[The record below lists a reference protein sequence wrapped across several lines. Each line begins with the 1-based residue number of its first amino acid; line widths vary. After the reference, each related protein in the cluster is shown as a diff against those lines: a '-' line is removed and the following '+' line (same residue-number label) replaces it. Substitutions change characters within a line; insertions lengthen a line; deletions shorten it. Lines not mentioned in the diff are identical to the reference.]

1 MTTINAHT
9 PAAEPIVFARDGQ
22 ACVNTRD
29 LAAFAGRDH
38 RTAVRSLERALQRQ
52 PHLLGKWVFEAL
64 YRDDRGRPAVSYD
77 LTYSGFAVFAR
88 YVLGRRAIKTLHW
101 CSYITALSSKDAEL
115 EAAKTAL
122 PRTVKELVQAINT
135 GADLNDP
142 NMMNAVACIWM
153 NEARSNLDKALELQ
167 KRNDALTQDN
177 GHLTVKNVEL
187 AEQVRGL
194 QIALYKKLADAVGSS
209 LFRN

>member
-77 LTYSGFAVFAR
+77 LTDDGFCVFGC
-88 YVLGRRAIKTLHW
+88 YVLGRRAIKR
-101 CSYITALSSKDAEL
+101 SFPYFEALISKKAEL
-115 EAAKTAL
+115 RAAEDAL
-122 PRTVKELVQAINT
+122 PRTLSDLQQALRT
-135 GADLNDP
+135 GADFNDLN
-142 NMMNAVACIWM
+142 MWAAIACIWM
-153 NEARSNLDKALELQ
+153 NEASSALDKALELK

-177 GHLTVKNVEL
+177 GHLTLEKAEL
-187 AEQVRGL
+187 AGQL
-194 QIALYKKLADAVGSS
+194 QELQSALGEAVSPS